1 MWFMWCIASNLI
13 LSTKEDKYT
22 DEEIINALATAGI
35 IGNIVKTNA
44 SISGAECGCQ
54 AEIGT
59 ACSMAAA
66 ACSQLRKL
74 DIYKIEHA
82 AEIAM
87 EHHLD

>member
-1 MWFMWCIASNLI
+1 MQASNN
-13 LSTKEDKYT
+13 YT

-66 ACSQLRKL
+66 AASQLKN
-74 DIYKIEHA
+74 
-82 AEIAM
+82 
-87 EHHLD
+87 